1 MSTIFANFSTPGTYL
16 NLLYI
21 GMNST
26 EMYLNNSHTSQTFD
40 LDSNNHT
47 AIGNST
53 EIPEFWDFETRF
65 EFVFHGLLI
74 SCLGIF
80 GLMGNLAS
88 IVILSRPQMRNSI
101 NTILIALVSCDIL
114 LILTSILMFSFTVFR
129 HTGNDVK
136 VVFQQQFQKHQK

>member
-1 MSTIFANFSTPGTYL
+1 
-16 NLLYI
+16 
-21 GMNST
+21 
-26 EMYLNNSHTSQTFD
+26 MYLNDSYASEQFD

-47 AIGNST
+47 AVENST
-53 EIPEFWDFETRF
+53 ELPEFWDFETRF

-101 NTILIALVSCDIL
+101 NTILIALVTFDIL

-129 HTGNDVK
+129 HTGKFVLIISDFDHN
-136 VVFQQQFQKHQK
+136 FILYERC